1 MSLTGVHLLLTYRCE
16 HECDHCF
23 VWGSPWAQGTM
34 TLELIRAVL
43 AGARR
48 MGTVKI
54 IYFEGGEPFLFYPL
68 LAEGMMLAA
77 RAGFETGIVTNAYWA
92 IGAEE
97 AEAALRPL
105 GALGLADL
113 SLSTDLFHGEAAET
127 PEYRYAREAAERLGL
142 PVGAIS
148 IAQPCAEQPA
158 GAGPIRYRGRAA
170 EKLAAA
176 MPVQPWEGLREC
188 PHEDLADPGRVHVD
202 PLGNVH
208 LCQGLLLGNVYS
220 QPLDELFAAY
230 DPAAHPVVGPLLEG
244 GPAGLVR
251 RYAVPHAAGY
261 VEECH
266 LCYRARE
273 ALRGRFPDL
282 LGPGQVYG
290 EPRVPGAPV
299 A

>member
-1 MSLTGVHLLLTYRCE
+1 MSLTGVHLLLTYRWE

-23 VWGSPWAQGTM
+23 VWGSPAATGTM
-34 TLELIRAVL
+34 TMRLIREIL
-43 AGARR
+43 DGARR
-48 MGTVKI
+48 MGTVRI

-77 RAGFETGIVTNAYWA
+77 RAGFATGIVTNAYWA

-113 SLSTDLFHGEAAET
+113 SLSTDLFHGAVAET

-148 IAQPCAEQPA
+148 IPQPCPGQPA
-158 GAGPIRYRGRAA
+158 AAGPIRYRGRAA
-170 EKLAAA
+170 EKLVDG
-176 MPVQPWEGLREC
+176 MPVQPWETWREC
-188 PHEDLADPGRVHVD
+188 PHEDLADPERVHVD

-208 LCQGLLLGNVYS
+208 LCQGLLLGNVRER
-220 QPLDELFAAY
+220 PLDALLAAY
-230 DPAAHPVVGPLLEG
+230 DPAAHPIVGPLLAE

-251 RYAVPHAAGY
+251 RYDVPHAAGY

-273 ALRGRFPDL
+273 ALRARFPDL

-290 EPRVPGAPV
+290 CEA
-299 A
+299 

>member
-1 MSLTGVHLLLTYRCE
+1 MSLQGVHLLLTYRCE

-23 VWGSPWAQGTM
+23 VWGSPWSEGTM
-34 TLELIRAVL
+34 TLGLIRKIL
-43 AGARR
+43 DGARR

-54 IYFEGGEPFLFYPL
+54 LYFEGGEPFLYYPL

-77 RAGFETGIVTNAYWA
+77 TAGFDTGIVTNAYWA

-105 GALGLADL
+105 GALRLADL
-113 SLSTDLFHGEAAET
+113 SLSTDLFHGKEAET

-148 IAQPCAEQPA
+148 IPQPCAEQPA
-158 GAGPIRYRGRAA
+158 AADPIRYRGRAA
-170 EKLAAA
+170 EKLAAG
-176 MPVQPWEGLREC
+176 MPTQPWETLREC
-188 PHEDLADPGRVHVD
+188 PHEELADPGRVHID

-208 LCQGLLLGNVYS
+208 LCQGLLLGNVRER
-220 QPLDELFAAY
+220 PLDALFAAY
-230 DPAAHPVVGPLLEG
+230 DPAAHPIVGPLLEG

-251 RYAVPHAAGY
+251 RYDVPHEEGY

-266 LCYRARE
+266 LCYRTRE
-273 ALRGRFPDL
+273 ALRGQFPDL

-290 EPRVPGAPV
+290 ELA
-299 A
+299 